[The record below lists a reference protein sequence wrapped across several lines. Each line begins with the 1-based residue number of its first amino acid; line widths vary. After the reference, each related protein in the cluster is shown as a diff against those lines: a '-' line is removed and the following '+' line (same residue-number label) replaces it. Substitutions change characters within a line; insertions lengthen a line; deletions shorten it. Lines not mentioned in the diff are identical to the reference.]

1 VTSGVT
7 APRGF
12 RAAGIEAG
20 IKKDAPDLAL
30 VVADTDCTAA
40 GVFTTNRAAAPPVA
54 VAREHLASGR
64 ARALVVNSGCA
75 NAATGPGG
83 RADAEEMAAVTAR
96 AVGCA
101 VYDVLVASTGVIGVR
116 LPMDRLRAGIASAVA
131 ELSADHGG
139 DAARAI
145 MTTDT
150 KPKEA
155 SVTVTLGGTPCTVG
169 GMAKGAGMIAPNMAT
184 MPAT

>member
-12 RAAGIEAG
+12 RAAGVKAG
-20 IKKDAPDLAL
+20 IKEDARSLDVAL
-30 VVADTDCTAA
+30 VVADTDCAAA

-54 VAREHLASGR
+54 VAREHLTSGR

-75 NAATGPGG
+75 NAATGSGG
-83 RADAEEMAAVTAR
+83 RADAEEMAAVTAK

-116 LPMDRLRAGIASAVA
+116 LPMERLRASLPGS
-131 ELSADHGG
+131 
-139 DAARAI
+139 
-145 MTTDT
+145 
-150 KPKEA
+150 
-155 SVTVTLGGTPCTVG
+155 
-169 GMAKGAGMIAPNMAT
+169 
-184 MPAT
+184 